1 MNHYKKGVSSQKN
14 EQLNWR
20 HTWKKPNSKDNN
32 KLGLVALWL
41 EVQEKRA
48 YKPEEWS
55 IDEDSELLAL
65 CTENNNRE
73 DTTLA
78 REAT

>member
-1 MNHYKKGVSSQKN
+1 MN
-14 EQLNWR
+14 NWIED
-20 HTWKKPNSKDNN
+20 HTEKKPNSKDNNN

-41 EVQEKRA
+41 EVQEKKA
-48 YKPEEWS
+48 YKPEEWTV
-55 IDEDSELLAL
+55 DKDSELLAL

-78 REAT
+78 REATKLF